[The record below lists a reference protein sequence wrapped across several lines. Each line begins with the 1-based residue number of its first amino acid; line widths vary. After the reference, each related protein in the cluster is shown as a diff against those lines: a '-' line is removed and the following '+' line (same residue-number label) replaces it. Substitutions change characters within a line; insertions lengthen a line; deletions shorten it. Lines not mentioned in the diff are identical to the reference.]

1 MCGSNDVYILEFFQ
15 YVSHHSGIEIETNAI
30 LKYMR
35 TIYRC
40 HTCRYKPETIEISLF
55 FLRKYT
61 EMVSAF

>member
-1 MCGSNDVYILEFFQ
+1 MVKINSKNTG
-15 YVSHHSGIEIETNAI
+15 IETNAI

-35 TIYRC
+35 IIYRC
-40 HTCRYKPETIEISLF
+40 NACRYKPETNRNIAI

>member
-1 MCGSNDVYILEFFQ
+1 M
-15 YVSHHSGIEIETNAI
+15 ETNAI

-35 TIYRC
+35 TIYKC
-40 HTCRYKPETIEISLF
+40 HACRYKPESKIEISLF

>member
-1 MCGSNDVYILEFFQ
+1 LQDFPGVN
-15 YVSHHSGIEIETNAI
+15 GIETNAI

-40 HTCRYKPETIEISLF
+40 NACRYKPETNKNIAI

-61 EMVSAF
+61 EMVYAF